1 MDGNSGE
8 ENRLRECCGR
18 QKRMGKNKTLSKKEF
33 DAIIRENLIAAGKSE
48 KSFGYETI
56 DNRIYYDYYTVSEFQ
71 AFVDEMKL
79 NYPEHYKKFYG
90 VQDAKENKGG
100 QGGELIPKRG
110 RWGIMPPKMAS
121 VASSSRFCYLALR
134 DGTDILIPNRSLI
147 KGDVE
152 FEKEC
157 KIFEDGLTAP
167 QLDAYIKDST
177 CDYYIEA
184 KCHEIFDSHKIEFK
198 NKYWDIFERDKSFH
212 GALTKVIKKKDTFE
226 LPKELFGITENH
238 LRFDVKQ
245 FICHL
250 LGIAH
255 QSKGKCAELI
265 YLFFKPKCNQ
275 ANVSTQI
282 DEIFDELQRE
292 IEAIFNSSLIKDF
305 CENHQIKLNV
315 IIQNSDVMQK
325 LNNDNS
331 QKLYPNK

>member
-1 MDGNSGE
+1 
-8 ENRLRECCGR
+8 
-18 QKRMGKNKTLSKKEF
+18 MGKSKTLLKKEF

-48 KSFGYETI
+48 KSFGYATI
-56 DNRIYYDYYTVSEFQ
+56 DKKIYYDYYTVSEFK

-79 NYPEHYKKFYG
+79 NYSEHYKKFYG

-100 QGGELIPKRG
+100 QGGELLPKRG
-110 RWGIMPPKMAS
+110 RWGMMPPKMAS

-134 DGTDILIPNRSLI
+134 DGTDILIPNRSLT
-147 KGDVE
+147 KADVE

-157 KIFEDGLTAP
+157 KIFDDGLTAP
-167 QLDAYIKDST
+167 QLDAYINDPA

-198 NKYWDIFERDKSFH
+198 NKYWDIFETDKSFNR
-212 GALTKVIKKKDTFE
+212 ALNKAVKNKDTFE
-226 LPKELFGITENH
+226 LPKELFDITGNH

-250 LGIAH
+250 VGIAH

-265 YLFFKPKCNQ
+265 YLFFKPKCNHED
-275 ANVSTQI
+275 VSTQM
-282 DEIFDELQRE
+282 DEIFDELKQE
-292 IEAIFNSSLIKDF
+292 IKAIFNSLLIKDF
-305 CENHQIKLNV
+305 CENHQMKLNV

-325 LNNDNS
+325 LNHDNS
-331 QKLYPNK
+331 QKIII